1 MNSDHG
7 ANGVVSPGELPPVAT
22 EDALAETLDAL
33 VNAPADSTASPPD
46 DPLYDSARAY
56 LQTVD
61 RVRARA
67 DGGDSR

>member
-7 ANGVVSPGELPPVAT
+7 ADGVVSPGELPPVAT
-22 EDALAETLDAL
+22 EDAL